1 MRSISK
7 QMNLWRSALVAM
19 VAAVALAACSKG
31 EAKKDDPTEHAKPTT
46 PGTPPTA
53 AKPHGS
59 HDPAHG
65 GLVMMDATYHVE
77 IVLDTNAGKHRVYV
91 SDGARDVLP
100 ASTFD
105 GVTLT
110 VAGEELAMSRSAD
123 DTVWEATGKPAPT
136 TGAKVA
142 ITYSK
147 DGKPV
152 ASFTDLPIEYVL
164 TGKMPDGT
172 DRGHEDH
179 GAPGGHSGSG
189 EHAHAAPH
197 GGQVKTTSGGHIE
210 LVADAS
216 GKFQV
221 WLLDDQLAPRA
232 ATGATVKIKVA
243 AKGYAD
249 VVAAAAG
256 DHFEGTGAA
265 IPGEHP
271 AAIVTATVGGKTETA
286 RFELHLESE
295 GGGHGDGHTDHAH

>member
-1 MRSISK
+1 VTSIWK
-7 QMNLWRSALVAM
+7 HTNRWRSALVAM
-19 VAAVALAACSKG
+19 VAAAALAACSKG
-31 EAKKDDPTEHAKPTT
+31 EAKKAERDDHGTHANPASGPGKP
-46 PGTPPTA
+46 

-77 IVLDTNAGKHRVYV
+77 IVLDTKAGNHRVYV

-123 DTVWEATGKPAPT
+123 DAVWEATGKPAPPT
-136 TGAKVA
+136 VAKVA
-142 ITYSK
+142 ITYTK

-164 TGKMPDGT
+164 TGRMPDGT
-172 DRGHEDH
+172 VRGHEDH
-179 GAPGGHSGSG
+179 GVPADHSGSG
-189 EHAHAAPH
+189 DHAHAAPH
-197 GGQVKTTSGGHIE
+197 RGQVKTTSGGHIE

-221 WLLDDQLAPRA
+221 WLLDEQLAPRS

-249 VVAAAAG
+249 VVAAAVG

-265 IPGEHP
+265 IPGDHP
-271 AAIVTATVGGKTETA
+271 AAIVTATWGGKTETA
-286 RFELHLESE
+286 RFELHLEQDAAR
-295 GGGHGDGHTDHAH
+295 GGPHQGH

>member
-1 MRSISK
+1 MTSIWK
-7 QMNLWRSALVAM
+7 HTNRWRSALVAM
-19 VAAVALAACSKG
+19 VAAAALAACSKG
-31 EAKKDDPTEHAKPTT
+31 EDKKADQDNQGTHATT
-46 PGTPPTA
+46 PSTPVKPA
-53 AKPHGS
+53 QPHGS

-65 GLVMMDATYHVE
+65 GIVMMDATYHVE
-77 IVLDTNAGKHRVYV
+77 IVLDTKAGKHRVYV

-110 VAGEELAMSRSAD
+110 VAGEELAMRRSAD

-152 ASFTDLPIEYVL
+152 ASFTNLPIEYVL

-172 DRGHEDH
+172 ERGHEDH
-179 GAPGGHSGSG
+179 GAPGDHSASG
-189 EHAHAAPH
+189 EHTHAAPH
-197 GGQVKTTSGGHIE
+197 GGQVKSTSGGHIE
-210 LVADAS
+210 LVAAAS

-221 WLLDDQLAPRA
+221 WLLDEQLAPRV

-249 VVAAAAG
+249 IVATAQG
-256 DHFEGTGAA
+256 DHFEGAGAA
-265 IPGEHP
+265 IPGGHP
-271 AAIVTATVGGKTETA
+271 AAVVTATVGGKTETA
-286 RFELHLESE
+286 RFELHLEP
-295 GGGHGDGHTDHAH
+295 GQPAGGDGHSGH

>member
-1 MRSISK
+1 MTSIWK
-7 QMNLWRSALVAM
+7 HTNRWRSALVAM
-19 VAAVALAACSKG
+19 VATAALAACSKG
-31 EAKKDDPTEHAKPTT
+31 EAKKADQDNQGTHANTPSTPAKPV
-46 PGTPPTA
+46 
-53 AKPHGS
+53 KPHGS

-77 IVLDTNAGKHRVYV
+77 IVLDTKAGKHRVYV

-110 VAGEELAMSRSAD
+110 VAGEELAMRRSAD
-123 DTVWEATGKPAPT
+123 DSVWEATGKPAPT

-152 ASFTDLPIEYVL
+152 ARFTDLPIEYVL

-172 DRGHEDH
+172 ERGHEDH
-179 GAPGGHSGSG
+179 GAAGDHSASG

-221 WLLDDQLAPRA
+221 WLLDEQLAPRS

-265 IPGEHP
+265 IPGDHP

-286 RFELHLESE
+286 RFELHLERDAA
-295 GGGHGDGHTDHAH
+295 GGDPHQGH